1 MLEKPGGWKA
11 GRPGS
16 YEARKLESWEAM
28 KIGSREVQR
37 LSLFGLLQRTAG
49 YLLVVLGHSL
59 QAFKPPGIY
68 DCTSL
73 NN

>member
-28 KIGSREVQR
+28 KIGSREVQGLIAFRASAANCR
-37 LSLFGLLQRTAG
+37 LLSGSLGLYNL
-49 YLLVVLGHSL
+49 
-59 QAFKPPGIY
+59 
-68 DCTSL
+68 
-73 NN
+73 